1 MKITLFAEFIEPEKR
16 RPNLARM
23 AVGLAVTLVFHG
35 FLIYA
40 VVTAKFEVKI
50 VTFKQK
56 ATRVYLAPATKVKLS
71 RDYERQLAR
80 LPQPGSNEGLE
91 FFESGRPAGG
101 AAGSGGEGAS
111 AESGGSPAEA
121 SAPAGQAV
129 GPSGKAVIPG
139 EASSGFVLSYKPGSE
154 KGKVPDLDLS
164 LPGRTLAQQRRGS
177 GRPVTTDP
185 RLKSY
190 PGADFSSVRGGAG
203 GSGPALA
210 RSRTGDRVIYRGK
223 LPPGVPGEM
232 LTVWGRQAVET
243 IQKNWILPTTKKDRV
258 EGKVGLTVTVEKDGR
273 ASAVRLINSSN
284 ISLLDRSAVAAIA
297 ASLPF
302 PRLPEA
308 FPGESLEAYF
318 LFDCYAK

>member
-1 MKITLFAEFIEPEKR
+1 MKISLFVEFIQPEKR
-16 RPNLARM
+16 RPNLART
-23 AVGLAVTLVFHG
+23 AAGLAVTLAFHG
-35 FLIYA
+35 LLVYA

-50 VTFKQK
+50 VAFEQK

-80 LPQPGSNEGLE
+80 LPQAGAIEGIEPLE
-91 FFESGRPAGG
+91 PGRPAGRG
-101 AAGSGGEGAS
+101 RGSGAGEAPTGREAL
-111 AESGGSPAEA
+111 PADA
-121 SAPAGQAV
+121 SAPSAQAA
-129 GPSGKAVIPG
+129 GPSGKTVIPG
-139 EASSGFVLSYKPGSE
+139 ESSSGFVLSYKPGSE

-164 LPGRTLAQQRRGS
+164 LPGRALAQQRRGS
-177 GRPVTTDP
+177 GGPAVSDP

-190 PGADFSSVRGGAG
+190 PGADFSTIRG
-203 GSGPALA
+203 GSGGVGHTLA
-210 RSRTGDRVIYRGK
+210 RSGTGDRVIYRGN
-223 LPPGVPGEM
+223 LPPGVRGEI
-232 LTVWGRQAVET
+232 LTVWGRQAVEA
-243 IQKNWILPTTKKDRV
+243 IQKNWVLPAAKKDRV

-273 ASAVRLINSSN
+273 ASSVRLVNSSN